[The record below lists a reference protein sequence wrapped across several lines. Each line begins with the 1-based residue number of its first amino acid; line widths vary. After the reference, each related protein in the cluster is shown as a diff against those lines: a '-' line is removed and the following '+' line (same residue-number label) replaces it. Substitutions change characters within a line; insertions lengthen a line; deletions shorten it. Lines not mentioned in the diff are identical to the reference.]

1 MPIEPVPPQE
11 EQEVGMPGA
20 AKARIP
26 IPSVLT
32 VNRDRVAVMLA
43 SAPTDIDKLRRDL
56 EAAYP
61 GHTVEIDV
69 FGT

>member
-20 AKARIP
+20 AKARVP

-32 VNRDRVAVMLA
+32 VNRSHVRVMLV
-43 SAPTDIDKLRRDL
+43 SAPADIDKLRRDL
-56 EAAYP
+56 ETAYP
-61 GHTVEIDV
+61 GRVVEIDV

>member
-1 MPIEPVPPQE
+1 
-11 EQEVGMPGA
+11 MPGA
-20 AKARIP
+20 AKARVP

-32 VNRDRVAVMLA
+32 VNRSHVRVMLA
-43 SAPTDIDKLRRDL
+43 SAPADIEKLHRVL